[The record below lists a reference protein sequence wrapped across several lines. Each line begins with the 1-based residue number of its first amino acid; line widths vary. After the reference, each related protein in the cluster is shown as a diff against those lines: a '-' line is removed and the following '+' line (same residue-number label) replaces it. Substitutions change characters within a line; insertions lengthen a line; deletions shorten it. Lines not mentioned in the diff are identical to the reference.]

1 MNKYQDKL
9 SGFAE
14 RLKNEENLTP
24 IQEIKP
30 IGEKSL
36 KLPKR
41 EVQLNIWIP
50 KSLMK
55 KIKQKTLDSDISI
68 KDWVTEAIIN
78 QLTKINN
85 L

>member
-1 MNKYQDKL
+1 MTKYQDKL

-14 RLKNEENLTP
+14 RLKNEENLAP

-30 IGEKSL
+30 IGESL

-55 KIKQKTLDSDISI
+55 KINQKTLDSDISI